1 MISIRCVVPAEAG
14 DLSRI
19 ALAAKRQWGYPE
31 RWMQIWAPQL
41 TFTPEYFEMNPSWV
55 AELEGDPIAFYTLL
69 EKGGTA
75 WIENMWV
82 LPQYI
87 GKGVG
92 KQLFHHAL
100 SYARERGWKS
110 LQLEAEPNAAG
121 FYEKMGMRK
130 IGETSYELDGRPR
143 ILPIME
149 MIL

>member
-1 MISIRCVVPAEAG
+1 MIIRRAIPEEA
-14 DLSRI
+14 DVLSEI
-19 ALAAKRQWGYPE
+19 AISAKQNWGYPE
-31 RWMQIWAPQL
+31 HWMQIWIPQL

-55 AELEGDPIAFYTLL
+55 AEQDKTPIAFYTLL
-69 EKGGTA
+69 GRDGKA
-75 WIENMWV
+75 WVENMWV
-82 LPQYI
+82 LPQFI

-130 IGETSYELDGRPR
+130 IGETSYELDGQPR

-149 MIL
+149 IHL

>member
-1 MISIRCVVPAEAG
+1 
-14 DLSRI
+14 
-19 ALAAKRQWGYPE
+19 
-31 RWMQIWAPQL
+31 MQIWIPQL

-55 AELEGDPIAFYTLL
+55 AEQDKTPIAFYTLL
-69 EKGGTA
+69 DRYAKA

-110 LQLEAEPNAAG
+110 LQLEADPNAAG
-121 FYEKMGMRK
+121 FYEKKGMRK
-130 IGETSYELDGRPR
+130 IGETSYELDGQSR

-149 MIL
+149 IHL